1 MSHCLPNVLEHII
14 LGVGIWPVSSPTWG
28 EGGHRGR
35 RRRREEGEGKGRE
48 GGGGNTTF
56 QVSVSVSRY
65 CSGDCCVYVLCSAH
79 V

>member
-35 RRRREEGEGKGRE
+35 RRREEGEGKARRE
-48 GGGGNTTF
+48 EGKGVEVIHHFRFLF
-56 QVSVSVSRY
+56 Q
-65 CSGDCCVYVLCSAH
+65 
-79 V
+79 